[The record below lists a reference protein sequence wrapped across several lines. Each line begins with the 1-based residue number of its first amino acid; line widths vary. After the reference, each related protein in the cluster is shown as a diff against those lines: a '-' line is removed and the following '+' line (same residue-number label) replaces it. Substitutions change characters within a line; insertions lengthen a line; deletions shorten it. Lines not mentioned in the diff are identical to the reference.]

1 MGSVTPYSTAG
12 GKRYRVRYRKPDHA
26 QTDKRGFKTKKEA
39 ELFLA
44 SVEISKSRGAYVDPT
59 LARVT
64 VKEWLAR
71 WIATRTDLR
80 PSTLDRIEGIIRRN
94 INPPLGPIAL
104 GDLNRM
110 LVQEWASKL
119 SRTQSPWSVRKIVN
133 TLSGALQ
140 LAVDDGR
147 IVANPAARL
156 KLPKVSKIQKRYL
169 SHEQVHALAA
179 AVDRRGPGYGLL
191 VLVLAYCGLRWGEL
205 AGLTVEDVDITR
217 GRLEIRH
224 TMIEVN
230 GYLEASTPKDYEER
244 SIPVPGFILD
254 ELREATEA
262 RPASAPVFPGRK
274 SGGVLRNRAFRRGF
288 LDEAAVEI
296 GLAGLT
302 PHELRHT
309 CASLAVSAGANIKA
323 LQRMLG
329 HSSAKETLDT
339 YADLFDED
347 LDSVAKALDHVV
359 SAMDVGKLW
368 AKQPSD
374 PDVAEGEPAAIPM
387 KLWNARHVPPR
398 RFELRPLPPEG
409 SALSPELWG
418 PGVLTKVTPAPFP
431 RVHPDCWQKSP

>member
-1 MGSVTPYSTAG
+1 MGSVTPYDTAG
-12 GKRYRVRYRKPDHA
+12 GKRYRVRYRKPDHS

-44 SVEISKSRGAYVDPT
+44 GVEISKSRGAYVDPT

-64 VKEWLAR
+64 VKDWMAR
-71 WIATRTDLR
+71 WLATRTDLR
-80 PSTLDRIEGIIRRN
+80 RSTLDRIEGIIRRN
-94 INPPLGPIAL
+94 IDPPLGPIAL

-140 LAVDDGR
+140 MAVDDGR
-147 IVANPAARL
+147 IIANPAARL
-156 KLPKVSKIQKRYL
+156 KLPKVTKTQKRYL
-169 SHEQVHALAA
+169 SHEEVHALAA
-179 AVDRRGPGYGLL
+179 AVEGRGQGYGLL

-205 AGLTVEDVDITR
+205 AGLTVEDVDVAR

-244 SIPVPGFILD
+244 SIPIPGFILA
-254 ELREATEA
+254 ELAIAIEGRSAN
-262 RPASAPVFPGRK
+262 APVFVGRK
-274 SGGVLRNRAFRRGF
+274 SGGVLRNRSFRRGF
-288 LDEAAVEI
+288 LDAAAVGV

-347 LDSVAKALDHVV
+347 LDSVAVALNHVV

-374 PDVAEGEPAAIPM
+374 ATDDDAETMEFPTRM
-387 KLWNARHVPPR
+387 RHRHLVPPR

-418 PGVLTKVTPAPFP
+418 PSA
-431 RVHPDCWQKSP
+431 